1 MSTSKGKGWVSFSP
15 YVKQML
21 PEYPQQLDYSH
32 DLVENNL
39 SWKSQWLYACG
50 RKSNI
55 LEEVKIWYPLY
66 STETRTPK
74 WRNMETE
81 MENGI
86 SKKVKNG
93 NVRGCAYTK
102 NNGAYL

>member
-39 SWKSQWLYACG
+39 SWKSQWLYAWM
-50 RKSNI
+50 
-55 LEEVKIWYPLY
+55 EENLIF
-66 STETRTPK
+66 
-74 WRNMETE
+74 
-81 MENGI
+81 
-86 SKKVKNG
+86 
-93 NVRGCAYTK
+93 
-102 NNGAYL
+102 